1 MCGVDDDDDAKKAA
15 GRQRKEGTQL
25 IFEFVVQHA
34 NKDPLPPRRLFL
46 DDVFANVKLAAVVA
60 SAERGEHVV
69 A

>member
-1 MCGVDDDDDAKKAA
+1 MCGVDDAKKAA

-34 NKDPLPPRRLFL
+34 NKDHHHVRHRLFL
-46 DDVFANVKLAAVVA
+46 DDVFANVKLAVVVA